1 MTKLRI
7 SSMCSSHSLS
17 LPASAFFFS
26 SRDLLADVSSLTLFK
41 SETVQITHEV
51 LPAQFAGTADRY
63 EMFHLS
69 NPQHTCSHSRW
80 ESGDFHVLKGST
92 EWQIGQVCESEN
104 TARPF
109 LCAIRECQD
118 LCLPT
123 SIYHG
128 LVCPKMLLLF
138 IYSFI
143 CKRPE
148 SSCCLCS
155 HIPGSPRLID

>member
-1 MTKLRI
+1 MQFP
-7 SSMCSSHSLS
+7 LS
-17 LPASAFFFS
+17 LLTCFCFFFG

-80 ESGDFHVLKGST
+80 ESGDFHVPKGRT